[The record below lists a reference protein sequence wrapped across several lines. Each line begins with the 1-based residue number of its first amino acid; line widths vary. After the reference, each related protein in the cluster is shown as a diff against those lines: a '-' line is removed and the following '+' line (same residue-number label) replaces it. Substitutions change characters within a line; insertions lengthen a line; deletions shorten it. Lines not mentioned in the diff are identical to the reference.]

1 MNRLRDLREDN
12 DLTQE
17 FIAKIICCSQTTYS
31 RYESEDISIPIESLK
46 KLAIFYNTS
55 VDYLICFTNEKI
67 MYKRSSNINEKQQ
80 VKF

>member
-17 FIAKIICCSQTTYS
+17 FISKIICCSQTTYS
-31 RYESEDISIPIESLK
+31 RYENENISIPIESLK

-55 VDYLICFTNEKI
+55 VDYLIGLTNEKNP
-67 MYKRSSNINEKQQ
+67 YPRGKLK
-80 VKF
+80 K

>member
-31 RYESEDISIPIESLK
+31 RYESEDVSIPIESLK
-46 KLAIFYNTS
+46 KLAIFYGTS
-55 VDYLICFTNEKI
+55 VDYLVCLTDVKI
-67 MYKRSSNINEKQQ
+67 MYRRSSIDKI
-80 VKF
+80 KL